1 MRQIFK
7 LFFSCFGIAVA
18 LSGCSDDKGTNI
30 QPKRFEPIPVSRSEE
45 VIVDADNYFAYKL
58 FDAIDEHAGKHTNF
72 VVSPLSVSITLAM
85 AANGASGETLDE
97 MLDVLGFENKD
108 IVALNTFYKK
118 MLDRLPELDN
128 TTTVSIANALWIN
141 KKFSSTT
148 STLFSDNMRDYFNS
162 PITFIDNITSE
173 ATRQLINKWYSDN
186 THGILSG
193 PSVGNFEKQTAAVFT
208 NALYF
213 KGWWTSTFDKSK
225 TQQRDFTNY
234 DGSKSKVM
242 MMDTESYMMGYAD
255 YEYRA
260 VTLPYGNSAYSMI
273 IILPDD
279 GVSLDSCMEDINPDD
294 ISRLAKDCY
303 MFDGSN
309 IHLRLPK
316 FEINY
321 ESNMIPALQE
331 LGLTKMFKE
340 GEAEFSMM
348 CGPDMFISRI
358 TQGVSIIVDEGG
370 TKAISYTETKGDG
383 LTAPGPLPAY
393 SDFFVDRPFAFIIA
407 EKSTG
412 LPLFMGRINK
422 F

>member
-1 MRQIFK
+1 
-7 LFFSCFGIAVA
+7 
-18 LSGCSDDKGTNI
+18 
-30 QPKRFEPIPVSRSEE
+30 
-45 VIVDADNYFAYKL
+45 
-58 FDAIDEHAGKHTNF
+58 
-72 VVSPLSVSITLAM
+72 
-85 AANGASGETLDE
+85 
-97 MLDVLGFENKD
+97 
-108 IVALNTFYKK
+108 

-255 YEYRA
+255 DEYRA

-358 TQGVSIIVDEGG
+358 TQGVSLSLIH
-370 TKAISYTETKGDG
+370 ISEPTRRTQ
-383 LTAPGPLPAY
+383 
-393 SDFFVDRPFAFIIA
+393 
-407 EKSTG
+407 
-412 LPLFMGRINK
+412 
-422 F
+422 